1 MTGTLF
7 PTISPTRVILK
18 KLLVALILKKTP
30 HSLQNLKAHYCKHNS
45 LSQAPALSHMNSV
58 HIHHPISFRCISILS
73 SNYAEIFQVPSFLQ
87 ILQQHPRSTS
97 LLFLVCN
104 IPKPHYPPL
113 LGPDIWQGG

>member
-1 MTGTLF
+1 
-7 PTISPTRVILK
+7 
-18 KLLVALILKKTP
+18 
-30 HSLQNLKAHYCKHNS
+30 
-45 LSQAPALSHMNSV
+45 
-58 HIHHPISFRCISILS
+58 
-73 SNYAEIFQVPSFLQ
+73 VPSFLQ